1 MQVDIYRPSNR
12 SDLYLFVRSGINPLQ
27 VPADVRAQFGELV
40 LFKSREIIPGQK
52 LIGANT
58 DEILQNIFRAG
69 FHVQGVSV
77 ATQVSEGGAALGGGI
92 LGASVAGPFGAV
104 IGAVLGYALAEHA
117 KKVSDEL

>member
-27 VPADVRAQFGELV
+27 VPADVRAQFGDLV

>member
-1 MQVDIYRPSNR
+1 MLVDIYRPSNR

-27 VPADVRAQFGELV
+27 VPTDVRAQFGELV

-58 DEILQNIFRAG
+58 DEILQNISRAG

-92 LGASVAGPFGAV
+92 LGASVAGPFGALV
-104 IGAVLGYALAEHA
+104 GAVLGYALAEHA

>member
-12 SDLYLFVRSGINPLQ
+12 TDLYLFVLSGINLQ
-27 VPADVRAQFGELV
+27 HVPADVRAQFGELV

-58 DEILQNIFRAG
+58 DEILQNISRAG
-69 FHVQGVSV
+69 FHVQGVTVS
-77 ATQVSEGGAALGGGI
+77 TQVSEGGAALGGGI
-92 LGASVAGPFGAV
+92 LGASVAGPFGALV
-104 IGAVLGYALAEHA
+104 GAILGYALAEHA